1 MIKLLDV
8 LSINE
13 KDYKKYKVH
22 FAIGSKDPFEPKL
35 AFLNGNFNYWQSI
48 QNNKNFERPYV
59 ISLIYLGNSK
69 WLFAGVFKVNGKP
82 HNIFENN
89 KDRLMYDLELLDI
102 QKDLIGRII
111 VHYQKSFRN
120 AYPTLELKPK
130 GGIEVANM
138 EIYSINEDKLKI
150 EDFPGFDNVLISYK
164 TLKTIF
170 EKNIPSWKDA
180 LSNVKGVYLIVDNK
194 SGKMY
199 VGSAYGEDCIWSRW
213 KTYATNGHGGNKKLK
228 ELLTKY
234 GEDYKNNFSY
244 SVLEVSNLNLGND
257 YIILRES
264 HWKDVLMTRKFGLN
278 EN

>member
-264 HWKDVLMTRKFGLN
+264 HWKDVLKTRKFGLN

>member
-1 MIKLLDV
+1 
-8 LSINE
+8 
-13 KDYKKYKVH
+13 
-22 FAIGSKDPFEPKL
+22 
-35 AFLNGNFNYWQSI
+35 
-48 QNNKNFERPYV
+48 
-59 ISLIYLGNSK
+59 
-69 WLFAGVFKVNGKP
+69 
-82 HNIFENN
+82 
-89 KDRLMYDLELLDI
+89 MYDLELLDI
-102 QKDLIGRII
+102 QQDLIGRII

>member
-213 KTYATNGHGGNKKLK
+213 KTYAINGHGGNKKLK